1 VFFVAVSVHVVCS
14 FSEENGSFEAGEMLS
29 LDDTLEVISECWVEP
44 VSGTVANCTSELSHF
59 SDRIYTHFPD
69 VVSHSS

>member
-1 VFFVAVSVHVVCS
+1 MCLLHS

-44 VSGTVANCTSELSHF
+44 VGGTVVNCTSELSHF
-59 SDRIYTHFPD
+59 SDRIYTHFSD
-69 VVSHSS
+69 VVSRSS